1 MLYGRQLERH
11 ELHLTARTQ
20 KQAWDFVGPSK
31 QVVHLTTCLDYQL
44 QDQRL
49 QGVGIN
55 QDEAEKDKDLIEEEL
70 AEQVDQPIN
79 WD

>member
-31 QVVHLTTCLDYQL
+31 QAERSTTYLDYQL
-44 QDQRL
+44 QVQHSL
-49 QGVGIN
+49 NAGID
-55 QDEAEKDKDLIEEEL
+55 QDEVEMGKDLIEEALGEL
-70 AEQVDQPIN
+70 VGLPTN
-79 WD
+79 